1 MANSDWILQ
10 DQGDDES
17 AEDSLQSVQSTIDGE
32 QTYDELLGSNEAL
45 YGEDDLNPEDYG
57 DESLTSLYGQSV
69 NKAGVAGLSENQ
81 TKIVLAGVVAGLLVL
96 AAMILFSFN
105 PITAIAGGS
114 GAQESEPSGESANPD
129 AAGSGAEGAA
139 GSQAEGSSVALP
151 AAQIPLH
158 DSGITFDPPVNE
170 DDTYLLAAGDVS
182 WGGEITTGEDGETL
196 TLEGP
201 TAAQIKRSLT
211 FKDGSISTGVFG
223 RTAPDKPMQ
232 HATSHRLMLTGQE
245 KTSGTFFEVD
255 GTKLVSMGAYFDYR
269 DGDQVTRTYVEMDPE
284 SPDGGVKDVY
294 ATTFDSPLAK
304 GKNGGPATDEGP
316 PHPTLVALHQN
327 EKPKGEN

>member
-114 GAQESEPSGESANPD
+114 DTAESEPAGQQAAPEAAES
-129 AAGSGAEGAA
+129 GAA

-158 DSGITFDPPVNE
+158 DSGITFEPPVNE
-170 DDTYLLAAGDVS
+170 DDTYMLAAGDVS

-211 FKDGSISTGVFG
+211 FRDGSISTGVFG
-223 RTAPDKPMQ
+223 RTAPDKA
-232 HATSHRLMLTGQE
+232 HAARHLPPPDAYRPGEDLRGPSSKSTVPSSLAWALTSTIA
-245 KTSGTFFEVD
+245 TA
-255 GTKLVSMGAYFDYR
+255 TK
-269 DGDQVTRTYVEMDPE
+269 
-284 SPDGGVKDVY
+284 
-294 ATTFDSPLAK
+294 
-304 GKNGGPATDEGP
+304 
-316 PHPTLVALHQN
+316 
-327 EKPKGEN
+327 